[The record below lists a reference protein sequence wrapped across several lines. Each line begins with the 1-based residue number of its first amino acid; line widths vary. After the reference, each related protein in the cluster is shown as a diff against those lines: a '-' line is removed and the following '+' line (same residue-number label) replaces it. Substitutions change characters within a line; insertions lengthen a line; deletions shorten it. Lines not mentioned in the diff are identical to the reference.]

1 MKKYNAKGIPPFPKP
16 VQGSEVAPQ
25 SDGKQGA
32 GMAILKKLHFR
43 ICNEPVSMIAP
54 MKSIKGADFVFSED
68 MNGVPFM
75 GYWLSLDPQR
85 ARRFTGDDFD
95 D

>member
-16 VQGSEVAPQ
+16 VPGSEVASQ
-25 SDGKQGA
+25 IVGKQGA

-54 MKSIKGADFVFSED
+54 MKSIKLADFVFSGN

-75 GYWLSLDPQR
+75 EYWLRVDPKR

-95 D
+95 K

>member
-1 MKKYNAKGIPPFPKP
+1 M
-16 VQGSEVAPQ
+16 APQ
-25 SDGKQGA
+25 SVGKQGA

>member
-1 MKKYNAKGIPPFPKP
+1 MLQAKRVNLLLKSNYNIWRGIKSLLIR
-16 VQGSEVAPQ
+16 V
-25 SDGKQGA
+25 DGNRGQCVKR
-32 GMAILKKLHFR
+32 HFR
-43 ICNEPVSMIAP
+43 ICNEPVSIIAP

-68 MNGVPFM
+68 MNDVPFM
-75 GYWLSLDPQR
+75 GYWLSVDPQR